1 MTIPRDSGRGGV
13 FRVNRARRGFAMMAA
28 IWLTVAIAVV
38 ALEFARD
45 AKERRT
51 LGMDAAERGA
61 GRAAALGV
69 LAQTQERLERAIR
82 QVTQSGNTNTVLRS
96 SDPWLD
102 VDSLFSGSV
111 SADSAVQ
118 VMLRARDL
126 GAQLNVNLLSEDEL
140 KTFFGY
146 TLNDYSTADQLAQ
159 SIMDWRDA
167 DDIARSRGG
176 ERDAY
181 IKAKRLAL
189 PTNANFRDIAELL
202 DVQGV
207 TPQIYEKIAPF
218 LTVRGNGTVN
228 LNTAPA
234 QVLRPLPGM
243 TDAILTRILALR
255 SQGRR
260 ISNASDVLPGATRR
274 GTGGRGGPPPSPTQ
288 ARLLARTTVNTTDIE
303 LTITARAG
311 VQAAPVQLRAI
322 VQRLGQNANISWRQ
336 W

>member
-1 MTIPRDSGRGGV
+1 
-13 FRVNRARRGFAMMAA
+13 MMAA

-45 AKERRT
+45 AKERRL
-51 LGMDAAERGA
+51 LGIDAAERGA
-61 GRAAALGV
+61 ARAAALGV

-82 QVTQSGNTNTVLRS
+82 QVAQSGNTNTMLRG

-102 VDSLFSGSV
+102 VDSLYSGSV
-111 SADSAVQ
+111 GSDSAVQ
-118 VMLRARDL
+118 VNLRARDL

-146 TLNDYSTADQLAQ
+146 ALNDYAIADQLAQ
-159 SIMDWRDA
+159 SVMDWRDP
-167 DDIARSRGG
+167 DDIARPRGG

-181 IKAKRLAL
+181 VKAKRLAL
-189 PTNANFRDIAELL
+189 PANANFRSVSELL

-207 TPQIYEKIAPF
+207 TPQIYEKVAPF

-228 LNTAPA
+228 LNTAPP

-260 ISNASDVLPGATRR
+260 IANANTVLPGAAGGR
-274 GTGGRGGPPPSPTQ
+274 GGRGGPAPSPTQ
-288 ARLLARTTVNTTDIE
+288 QRLLARTTVNTTDVE
-303 LTITARAG
+303 VTITARAG
-311 VQAAPVQLRAI
+311 AQAQPVQLLAI
-322 VQRLGQNANISWRQ
+322 IQRVGQNANISWRQ

>member
-1 MTIPRDSGRGGV
+1 MI
-13 FRVNRARRGFAMMAA
+13 AA

-45 AKERRT
+45 AKERRL
-51 LGMDAAERGA
+51 LGMDASERGM
-61 GRAAALGV
+61 GRAAALGA
-69 LAQTQERLERAIR
+69 LAQTQARLERAIR
-82 QVTQSGNTNTVLRS
+82 QVAQSGNSNTVLRS

-111 SADSAVQ
+111 SSDSAVQ
-118 VMLRARDL
+118 VVLRAHDL
-126 GAQLNVNLLSEDEL
+126 GAQLNVNLLTEDEL

-146 TLNDYSTADQLAQ
+146 ALNDYSTADQLAQ
-159 SIMDWRDA
+159 SVMDWRDP
-167 DDIARSRGG
+167 DDIARPRGG

-189 PTNANFRDIAELL
+189 PANANFRDVSELL

-207 TPQIYEKIAPF
+207 TPLIFEKVAPY

-228 LNTAPA
+228 LNTAPP

-260 ISNASDVLPGATRR
+260 INNASDVLPGATQGR
-274 GTGGRGGPPPSPTQ
+274 GGRGGPLPSPTQ
-288 ARLLARTTVNTTDIE
+288 QRLLARTTVNTTDVE

-311 VQAAPVQLRAI
+311 AQAEPVRLLAI
-322 VQRLGQNANISWRQ
+322 VQRVGQNANISWRQ